1 MSEKDLFSDLKHS
14 LEHAKDTILDVEHQR
29 KIKLSM
35 VITDGRDDFH
45 VRYEEMDR
53 LAERLKSE
61 VIRVYLYEL
70 ESTLLKDI
78 ISQADELEDS
88 SEPSETKELQI
99 IQALQE
105 HSAKIKELKQQ
116 NTLILLEDGFKN
128 LLFRI
133 KDVRKKDV
141 EIDTLEKEE
150 ILALT
155 DFFLEDYSNREDKL
169 STAMKTLIKEKDPQ
183 LIYCKPPLLRNR
195 DGNEKEP
202 FGKLEKAI
210 LSSKSDGSWVYFEGD
225 KPLESIKK
233 VACLIF
239 GGQDEVA
246 LLRNAQAILSVF
258 NNPSSTLE
266 INFIGLVPEKQLKM
280 AMLVSETD
288 EEDVRKKIEVKM
300 KDQFRRLRI
309 QGKVPEI
316 SIKFGEIEEDLLK
329 IMREKEIELVFVYP
343 KVTSEDSYDEN
354 AADATKI
361 LLSEGISLFLTY

>member
-1 MSEKDLFSDLKHS
+1 MSEKDLFADLKHS

-29 KIKLSM
+29 QIRLSM
-35 VITDGRDDFH
+35 VITDGRDDFL

-53 LAERLKSE
+53 LAEKLKSE
-61 VIRVYLYEL
+61 VVRVYLYEL

-78 ISQADELEDS
+78 ISHTNEIEESPESLEK
-88 SEPSETKELQI
+88 KEQQI
-99 IQALQE
+99 IQALQD

-116 NTLILLEDGFKN
+116 NSLILLEDGFKN

-141 EIDTLEKEE
+141 DVETLEKED
-150 ILALT
+150 IFALT

-169 STAMKTLIKEKDPQ
+169 STALKTLIKEKDPQ

-195 DGNEKEP
+195 DGNETDP
-202 FGKLEKAI
+202 FGKLEKSI
-210 LSSKSDGSWVYFEGD
+210 LSSKSDGSWVYFEGN
-225 KPLESIKK
+225 KPLKEIQK

-246 LLRNAQAILSVF
+246 LLRNAQALLSVF

-266 INFIGLVPEKQLKM
+266 IHFIGLVPQKQLKM
-280 AMLVSETD
+280 AMMVSEAD
-288 EEDVRKKIEVKM
+288 ENEVRKKIEIKM

-329 IMREKEIELVFVYP
+329 IMREKEVEMVFVYP